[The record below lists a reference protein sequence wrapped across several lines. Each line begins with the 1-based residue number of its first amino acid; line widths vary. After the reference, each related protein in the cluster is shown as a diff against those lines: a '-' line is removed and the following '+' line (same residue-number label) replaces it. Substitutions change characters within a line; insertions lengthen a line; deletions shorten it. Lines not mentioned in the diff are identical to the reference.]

1 MCYRNIAPTMTQK
14 KLYFMN
20 KILLKMSLSVEVRKS
35 NEGLCERIDSGNAVQ
50 TLGTVTLGS
59 LSQVCK
65 LKKKKKTLFSA
76 GHIPVYVRKSNFW
89 ENIEPTHNKELVNVH
104 TRFPRYVTLYFRKN
118 TLIEERYV
126 TFSDHGFNCY
136 VT

>member
-1 MCYRNIAPTMTQK
+1 MKGFVKELIQ
-14 KLYFMN
+14 
-20 KILLKMSLSVEVRKS
+20 
-35 NEGLCERIDSGNAVQ
+35 
-50 TLGTVTLGS
+50 VTLFKHWEQSHWGHCPRFVN
-59 LSQVCK
+59 LR
-65 LKKKKKTLFSA
+65 KKKTLFSA